1 VLFYLKQLSRDYNFY
16 LSPSGGGRERT
27 LKTTED
33 IKERKLIKECVF
45 KTARSGGAGGQNVNK
60 VETKVELWFNI
71 AESELLSDEEKEIL
85 LHKLHKKLEKET
97 TIHLQE
103 QTDRTQLKN
112 KELLKEKFYKLI
124 LLGFKTVKPRK
135 PTKVSKAVK
144 AKRLESK
151 RLKGEIKQLRKRI
164 L

>member
-1 VLFYLKQLSRDYNFY
+1 M
-16 LSPSGGGRERT
+16 
-27 LKTTED
+27 KTIED
-33 IKERKLIKECVF
+33 IKARELIKECVF

-71 AESELLSDEEKEIL
+71 SESEKLTEEEKMIL
-85 LHKLHKKLEKET
+85 LHKLAKKLEKET

-112 KELLKEKFYKLI
+112 KELVKEKFYKLI
-124 LLGFKTVKPRK
+124 LLGFKTIKPRK
-135 PTKVSKAVK
+135 PTKISKAVK
-144 AKRLESK
+144 AKRLDSK
-151 RLKGEIKQLRKRI
+151 KIKGEIKQLRKKI

>member
-1 VLFYLKQLSRDYNFY
+1 M
-16 LSPSGGGRERT
+16 
-27 LKTTED
+27 KTIEE
-33 IKERKLIKECVF
+33 IQERKLLKECVF

-71 AESELLSDEEKEIL
+71 VESDLLTDEEKNIL
-85 LHKLHKKLEKET
+85 LHKLHKHLEKET

-103 QTDRTQLKN
+103 QTERTQLKN
-112 KELLKEKFYKLI
+112 KEILKQKFYKLI

-144 AKRLESK
+144 AKRLERK
-151 RLKGEIKQLRKRI
+151 RLKGEIKQLRKKI
-164 L
+164 I

>member
-1 VLFYLKQLSRDYNFY
+1 M
-16 LSPSGGGRERT
+16 
-27 LKTTED
+27 KTIDD
-33 IKERKLIKECVF
+33 IIERKLIKECVF

-71 AESELLSDEEKEIL
+71 SESQKLSDEEKSL
-85 LHKLHKKLEKET
+85 LLKKLANKLDKENN
-97 TIHLQE
+97 IHLQE

-124 LLGFKTVKPRK
+124 LSGLKVSKPRK

-144 AKRLESK
+144 AKRLDSK
-151 RLKGEIKQLRKRI
+151 KIKGEIKQLRKKI
-164 L
+164 I

>member
-1 VLFYLKQLSRDYNFY
+1 M
-16 LSPSGGGRERT
+16 
-27 LKTTED
+27 KTIED
-33 IKERKLIKECVF
+33 IKARELIKECVF

-71 AESELLSDEEKEIL
+71 SESEKLTEEEKEIL
-85 LHKLHKKLEKET
+85 LTKLIKKLEKET

-112 KELLKEKFYKLI
+112 KELVKEKFYKLI

-144 AKRLESK
+144 AKRLDSK
-151 RLKGEIKQLRKRI
+151 KIKGEIKQLRKKI

>member
-1 VLFYLKQLSRDYNFY
+1 
-16 LSPSGGGRERT
+16 
-27 LKTTED
+27 LKTIEE
-33 IKERKLIKECVF
+33 IKDRELIKECIF

-71 AESELLSDEEKEIL
+71 SESEKLTEEEKMIL

-112 KELLKEKFYKLI
+112 KELIKEKFYKLI

-135 PTKVSKAVK
+135 PTKISKAVK
-144 AKRLESK
+144 AKRLDNK
-151 RLKGEIKQLRKRI
+151 KIKGEIKQLRKKI

>member
-1 VLFYLKQLSRDYNFY
+1 M
-16 LSPSGGGRERT
+16 
-27 LKTTED
+27 KTIED

-60 VETKVELWFNI
+60 VESKVELWFNI
-71 AESELLSDEEKEIL
+71 SESELLTEDEKEL
-85 LHKLHKKLEKET
+85 LLKKLNKKLEKET

-124 LLGFKTVKPRK
+124 LSGFKVAKVRK
-135 PTKVSKAVK
+135 PTKVSKAAK
-144 AKRLESK
+144 AKRLDSK
-151 RLKGEIKQLRKRI
+151 KIKGEIKQLRRKI
-164 L
+164 I

>member
-1 VLFYLKQLSRDYNFY
+1 M
-16 LSPSGGGRERT
+16 
-27 LKTTED
+27 KTIEE
-33 IKERKLIKECVF
+33 IKERELLKECVF
-45 KTARSGGAGGQNVNK
+45 KTSRSGGKGGQNVNK

-71 AESELLSDEEKEIL
+71 AESELLTDEEKNRL
-85 LHKLHKKLEKET
+85 LHKLHNKLEKET

-103 QTDRTQLKN
+103 QTERTQLKN

-124 LLGFKTVKPRK
+124 LSGFKIQKARK

-151 RLKGEIKQLRKRI
+151 RIKGEIKQLRKKI
-164 L
+164 I

>member
-1 VLFYLKQLSRDYNFY
+1 M
-16 LSPSGGGRERT
+16 RT
-27 LKTTED
+27 LEEV
-33 IKERKLIKECVF
+33 IERKLLKECIF

-71 AESELLSDEEKEIL
+71 SESELLTDEEKHIL

-103 QTDRTQLKN
+103 QTERTQLKN
-112 KELLKEKFYKLI
+112 KELLKEKFYKII
-124 LLGFKTVKPRK
+124 LSGFKTVKARK
-135 PTKVSKAVK
+135 PTKVSMAVK

-151 RLKGEIKQLRKRI
+151 RIKGEIKQLRKKI
-164 L
+164 I

>member
-1 VLFYLKQLSRDYNFY
+1 M
-16 LSPSGGGRERT
+16 RT
-27 LKTTED
+27 LEEV
-33 IKERKLIKECVF
+33 IERKLLKECVF

-71 AESELLSDEEKEIL
+71 AESELLTDEEKTLL

-124 LLGFKTVKPRK
+124 LIGFKTIKPRK
-135 PTKVSKAVK
+135 PTKISKAVK
-144 AKRLESK
+144 TKRLESK
-151 RLKGEIKQLRKRI
+151 RIKGEVKQLRKKI
-164 L
+164 I

>member
-1 VLFYLKQLSRDYNFY
+1 M
-16 LSPSGGGRERT
+16 
-27 LKTTED
+27 KTIED
-33 IKERKLIKECVF
+33 IKARELIKECVF

-71 AESELLSDEEKEIL
+71 SESERLTEGEKMIL

-112 KELLKEKFYKLI
+112 KELVKEKFYKLI
-124 LLGFKTVKPRK
+124 LLGFKTIKPRK

-144 AKRLESK
+144 AKRLDSK
-151 RLKGEIKQLRKRI
+151 KIKGEIKQLRKKI

>member
-1 VLFYLKQLSRDYNFY
+1 M
-16 LSPSGGGRERT
+16 
-27 LKTTED
+27 KTIEAIQD
-33 IKERKLIKECVF
+33 RKLLKECVF

-71 AESELLSDEEKEIL
+71 AESELLTDEEKNTL
-85 LHKLHKKLEKET
+85 LHKLNKHLEKET

-103 QTDRTQLKN
+103 QRERTQLKN

-124 LLGFKTVKPRK
+124 LSGFKTVKPRK

-144 AKRLESK
+144 AKRLDSK
-151 RLKGEIKQLRKRI
+151 KIKGEIKQLRKRI